1 MTPSA
6 SHFTFSFVWCIINS
20 VCDVRFERKIGCR
33 FFDSSRI
40 VRKIFPRCRAVICT
54 VGLGAVTEWYFEEKT
69 VKTKD
74 KSMTKRK
81 LSLIARFLYKSKR
94 YFAVA
99 LVSAALMAFAD
110 MLNPQI
116 IRVALDNVI
125 GGKEAD
131 LPRLV
136 ESLIESVGGFEF
148 LKQNLWIMALA
159 IVAVAAVKVTG
170 QFCFRVFNTKASETL
185 VKTMRDTLYS
195 HIERLPFSWHMKNR
209 TGDIIQRCTS
219 DIDMVRMFISEQ
231 MTSICRISIMIVFS
245 MAFMFS
251 MNLWLT
257 LIALL
262 PMPIIVFYS
271 LSFHSKVGTAFKDC
285 DENEGKLSAMVQENL
300 TGVRVVRAFGRERYE
315 KDRMEEHNEYY
326 TGLWVRLGKF
336 MSRFWSTMDVLSGL
350 QIMLLVVV
358 GCVFCINGWLTE
370 GEYIAF
376 VSYNSMLIW
385 PIRMLGRMISELSKA
400 GVSIDRIMYI
410 TESEIEKD
418 KDGAVK
424 ADMTGDICFEH
435 VNFSYDGCPQ
445 MLYDINFTMK
455 SGTTLGILGGT
466 GSGKSTM
473 VQLLDKLYDIP
484 EGSGRITIGGVD
496 IRDIETEHLRKN
508 IGIVLQEPYLF
519 SRTLAENIA
528 ITEPEI
534 DMERVKD
541 AARSAC
547 LDTAI
552 ENFANG
558 YDIFV
563 GERGVTLSGGQ
574 KQRAA
579 IARNL
584 MRNAPIMV
592 FDDSL
597 SAVDTETDAKIRTE
611 LEKRFG
617 TASIILISHRI
628 TTLSKAD
635 KIIVLDS
642 GRIVEE
648 GTHDELKNAGGIYQ
662 KIYET
667 QSGLEENI

>member
-1 MTPSA
+1 M
-6 SHFTFSFVWCIINS
+6 N
-20 VCDVRFERKIGCR
+20 KN
-33 FFDSSRI
+33 
-40 VRKIFPRCRAVICT
+40 
-54 VGLGAVTEWYFEEKT
+54 
-69 VKTKD
+69 KD
-74 KSMTKRK
+74 KSMSRRK

-94 YFAVA
+94 YFVVA
-99 LVSAALMAFAD
+99 LVSAAIMAFAD

-116 IRVALDNVI
+116 VRVALDNVI
-125 GGKEAD
+125 GGEEAT
-131 LPRLV
+131 LPDFIM
-136 ESLIESVGGFEF
+136 SLIEKIGGFEA
-148 LKQNLWIMALA
+148 LRQNLWIMALA
-159 IVAVAAVKVTG
+159 IIVVAAVKVTG

-231 MTSICRISIMIVFS
+231 MTAICRISIMIIFS
-245 MAFMFS
+245 MIFMFS
-251 MNLWLT
+251 MNVWLT

-262 PMPIIVFYS
+262 PMPIIVAYS
-271 LSFHSKVGTAFKDC
+271 LSFHSKVGSAFKDC

-326 TGLWVRLGKF
+326 TGLWVKLGKF
-336 MSRFWSTMDVLSGL
+336 MSRFWSTMDVLSGM

-358 GCVFCINGWLTE
+358 GCVFCINGWLTS
-370 GEYIAF
+370 GEYVAF
-376 VSYNSMLIW
+376 ISYNSMLIW

-418 KDGAVK
+418 REGAVK
-424 ADMTGDICFEH
+424 ADMTGDIAFEH
-435 VNFSYDGCPQ
+435 VNFAYDGCPQ
-445 MLYDINFTMK
+445 MLYDVNFTMK
-455 SGTTLGILGGT
+455 AGTTLGILGGT

-473 VQLLDKLYDIP
+473 IQLLDKLYDIP

-496 IRDIETEHLRKN
+496 IREIETEHLRKN

-534 DMERVKD
+534 DMEKVKD
-541 AARSAC
+541 AAKSAC
-547 LDTAI
+547 LDGAI

-558 YDIFV
+558 YETFV

-635 KIIVLDS
+635 KILVLDS